1 MPEPALVEIPAR
13 FRARAESQAHWSDWY
28 AELPRLLRGV
38 LADWQLRPD
47 GPTLSG
53 DCAVVVPVRTSEG
66 RAAALKVGWPHWEAE
81 TEHLALRAWNGEGA
95 VRLYRADPHRFALLL
110 ERLEAGRDLATVPV
124 LEASEIIGGLY
135 ARLHRPALP
144 QTRRLSDMCRDW
156 QRRMGALT
164 ESGLVPRRLGTQAA
178 SLLGS
183 FSEDDGVDFALVHT
197 DLHHHNVLAA
207 ERETVAG
214 DRSEAA
220 GRRPGLRGC
229 AGALEPL
236 GRGARD
242 DNARKA
248 TLAKMFTMIDVA
260 GLDEDRVRDW
270 VVVRVMCNVLWEL
283 ENARLGAQLN
293 QGYIT
298 SCHGDRQSGPALTV
312 GSGAGI
318 GRASGPL
325 PHKIVV
331 TSNSGGSRGSAA
343 AGRTRRGTDPAKR
356 CGATA
361 GT

>member
-1 MPEPALVEIPAR
+1 MPEPAVVEIPAR

-47 GPTLSG
+47 GAALSG

-81 TEHLALRAWNGEGA
+81 TEHLALRAWDGDGA
-95 VRLYRADPHRFALLL
+95 ARLYRADPHRFALLL
-110 ERLEAGRDLATVPV
+110 ERLEAGRDLTTVPV

-164 ESGLVPRRLGTQAA
+164 ESGLVPRRLSTQAA

-183 FSEDDGVDFALVHT
+183 FSEDDGVDVALVHT

-207 ERETVAG
+207 EREPWLAIDPKPLAG
-214 DRSEAA
+214 DPAYEVAPVLWNRWDEALA
-220 GRRPGLRGC
+220 TN
-229 AGALEPL
+229 
-236 GRGARD
+236 
-242 DNARKA
+242 NAREA
-248 TLAKMFTMIDVA
+248 TLAKMFTIIDVA

-270 VVVRVMCNVLWEL
+270 VVVRVLCNVLWEL
-283 ENARLGAQLN
+283 ENARLGAQLD

-298 SCHGDRQSGPALTV
+298 SCTA
-312 GSGAGI
+312 I
-318 GRASGPL
+318 
-325 PHKIVV
+325 
-331 TSNSGGSRGSAA
+331 
-343 AGRTRRGTDPAKR
+343 AKAVQR
-356 CGATA
+356 
-361 GT
+361 